1 MAAEADVVYQ
11 VTGLCVRDPANFP
24 DVHRAGARR
33 AEKHGGELVGNSY
46 ESLEVV
52 EGGWAPARPRFRQQP
67 PEALY
72 SQACAITF
80 DQSDRLFEP

>member
-11 VTGLCVRDPANFP
+11 VTGLCVRDPANFRMCTAQAP
-24 DVHRAGARR
+24 G
-33 AEKHGGELVGNSY
+33 KHGGELVGNSY

-52 EGGWAPARPRFRQQP
+52 EGGWAPARLRFRQQP

-80 DQSDRLFEP
+80 DQSHRLFEP